1 MSTDETQPL
10 AAPADAAHAPGTP
23 DQAPVGVTP
32 PAATAPR
39 PGVRV
44 STVVGGLIGVLLGV
58 GVLLVAAG
66 YTIDVELAAI
76 VLLILAGVGLI
87 LGPLV
92 QGVRRGR
99 EARAPQ

>member
-10 AAPADAAHAPGTP
+10 AAPADPEPTAPDPTTAGFAPGE
-23 DQAPVGVTP
+23 
-32 PAATAPR
+32 AAAPR

-92 QGVRRGR
+92 QGMRRGR
-99 EARAPQ
+99 GARVPR